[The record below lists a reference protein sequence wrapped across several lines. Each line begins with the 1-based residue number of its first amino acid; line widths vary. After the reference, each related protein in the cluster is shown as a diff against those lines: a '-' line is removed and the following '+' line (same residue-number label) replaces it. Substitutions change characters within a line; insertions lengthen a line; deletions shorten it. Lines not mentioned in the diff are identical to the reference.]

1 MKKINNLKLSDFN
14 IGILYK
20 LEKGNNI
27 INESKSF
34 DPILNLLKD
43 IEEIKNCL
51 KSNPQDIL
59 YFLYF
64 NMDNIERILY
74 NVDKIIYF
82 DFDNENNNFFLKIN
96 QEKIEI
102 EKKNEIVFLFYMSL
116 LIKYNI
122 NIVNFSYS
130 IGFINKINSIN
141 KNIDINT
148 KYKKILISKIILEL
162 INFYKSNQL
171 FEEKNSEEEKKNL
184 NEIEKENIEVI
195 QKDINYFGDIG
206 LKINQKE
213 LKLKGIDLIY
223 AEIMNRL
230 LKSKDFND
238 LTYKIIEQLDLE
250 NINITKS
257 IFNEIFK
264 TLSSN
269 ENLINQ
275 YRLNTFGDLF
285 DSKKIDFYYILFKY
299 ILKNPIYIY
308 YIDFLN
314 ETRKTIIEIIHS
326 EQNQIKNSSNNNNK
340 KIDNNFKDK
349 IAYII
354 KYFTNSYYYMKYIN
368 LNGSNILNSKLSDDK
383 ETNKSS
389 FILSENP
396 EKEKSNREGSN
407 KDQSSQQTF
416 IEDSRLSDDN
426 TIKKVFNG
434 EGGRSINSNMDSVKE
449 TSMKSETKK
458 VFIDRVENVL
468 LGSTFNLTINNKEIR
483 YGKMVSDKEVI
494 SYDELVK
501 PFPDNPEIRFDDEK
515 DKNYKKLIS
524 YLKKIKELFNK
535 NKPKEQIDLEIKI
548 NLKQD
553 LQNSDENNKI
563 INSEY
568 SLEKGS
574 FIEVKNCQDKNILND
589 DNYEGFITFLK
600 EINNSLQISSI
611 HKISNVN
618 GTSTNKN
625 VKEYIEKL
633 KELSKYHF
641 ICFIKV
647 IGKHKD
653 IAEKIRE
660 LKDGSF
666 ISGGSN
672 EIIKYD
678 MDLEKKESL
687 SELKN
692 YYTFFINKNN
702 EVIISQKNKFT
713 FFNKINSN
721 DKENITKFSCRNIL
735 NIKDNRYILFDENGL
750 YFCQNNLQNNIN
762 SSYNLNKKSYRGG
775 IELTDE
781 IIAATSNRILSKG
794 ENKLIFFNSTSK
806 SFMNEI
812 GVNNYSFTLSV
823 NNCSLMRIPN
833 KNNCKLLLFA
843 CKKYLKD
850 DKNGILL
857 LLLKLQL
864 DNYSGEKFEKFYD
877 TKNFEV
883 YCFCPILDIKN
894 KELLGN
900 NDKTQ
905 AIETGYFFVGGFDL
919 DKNKGL
925 IKLYKVIYNDEIE
938 KIEIEYIQDIIVG
951 KKNEYFK
958 GFKEPISCIF
968 QSSSGEIL
976 VTCYDG
982 NVYYFSEP
990 NFSLLNQDY
999 NKLK

>member
-1 MKKINNLKLSDFN
+1 
-14 IGILYK
+14 
-20 LEKGNNI
+20 
-27 INESKSF
+27 
-34 DPILNLLKD
+34 
-43 IEEIKNCL
+43 
-51 KSNPQDIL
+51 
-59 YFLYF
+59 
-64 NMDNIERILY
+64 MDNIERILY

-82 DFDNENNNFFLKIN
+82 DFDNENNNFILKIN

-102 EKKNEIVFLFYMSL
+102 EKKNEMVFLFYMSL

-130 IGFINKINSIN
+130 IGFINKINTKN
-141 KNIDINT
+141 KNYDINT

-184 NEIEKENIEVI
+184 NEIEKENIDVI
-195 QKDINYFGDIG
+195 QKDINYFEDIG
-206 LKINQKE
+206 LNINQKE

-223 AEIMNRL
+223 AEIMSIL
-230 LKSKDFND
+230 LKSKDFNN

-269 ENLINQ
+269 ENLINE
-275 YRLNTFGDLF
+275 YRLNTFDDLF
-285 DSKKIDFYYILFKY
+285 DIKKIDFYYILFKY

-308 YIDFLN
+308 YIDYLN
-314 ETRKTIIEIIHS
+314 ETRKAIIEIIHS
-326 EQNQIKNSSNNNNK
+326 EQNQLKNSSNNNNK
-340 KIDNNFKDK
+340 KIDNNFKNK

-368 LNGSNILNSKLSDDK
+368 LNDRNILNSKLSDEK

-389 FILSENP
+389 FTLSENP
-396 EKEKSNREGSN
+396 EKEKSNREGRY
-407 KDQSSQQTF
+407 KDQSSEKTL
-416 IEDSRLSDDN
+416 IDDSLSDDN
-426 TIKKVFNG
+426 TFKKVFNG
-434 EGGRSINSNMDSVKE
+434 EGGRSINKCKSNMDSVKE

-458 VFIDRVENVL
+458 EFIDRVENVL
-468 LGSTFNLTINNKEIR
+468 LCSTLNLTINNKEIR

-494 SYDELVK
+494 SYDELIK
-501 PFPDNPEIRFDDEK
+501 PFPDNPEIRFDDK
-515 DKNYKKLIS
+515 QDKNYKKLIS
-524 YLKKIKELFNK
+524 YLKKIKELFIK
-535 NKPKEQIDLEIKI
+535 NIPKEQIYLEIKI

-553 LQNSDENNKI
+553 FQNTDENNKI

-574 FIEVKNCQDKNILND
+574 FKEVKNCQDKNILND
-589 DNYEGFITFLK
+589 DNYEGFLTFLK

-611 HKISNVN
+611 HKKSNVN

-633 KELSKYHF
+633 KVLSKYHF

-666 ISGGSN
+666 ISDGSN

-678 MDLEKKESL
+678 MDLEKKEPQY
-687 SELKN
+687 ELKN

-721 DKENITKFSCRNIL
+721 DKEKITKFSCRNIL

-750 YFCQNNLQNNIN
+750 YFCQNNLHHNID

-843 CKKYLKD
+843 
-850 DKNGILL
+850 
-857 LLLKLQL
+857 
-864 DNYSGEKFEKFYD
+864 
-877 TKNFEV
+877 
-883 YCFCPILDIKN
+883 
-894 KELLGN
+894 
-900 NDKTQ
+900 
-905 AIETGYFFVGGFDL
+905 
-919 DKNKGL
+919 
-925 IKLYKVIYNDEIE
+925 
-938 KIEIEYIQDIIVG
+938 
-951 KKNEYFK
+951 
-958 GFKEPISCIF
+958 
-968 QSSSGEIL
+968 
-976 VTCYDG
+976 
-982 NVYYFSEP
+982 
-990 NFSLLNQDY
+990 
-999 NKLK
+999 

>member
-1 MKKINNLKLSDFN
+1 
-14 IGILYK
+14 
-20 LEKGNNI
+20 
-27 INESKSF
+27 
-34 DPILNLLKD
+34 
-43 IEEIKNCL
+43 
-51 KSNPQDIL
+51 
-59 YFLYF
+59 
-64 NMDNIERILY
+64 MDNIERILY

-82 DFDNENNNFFLKIN
+82 DFDNENNNFILKIN

-102 EKKNEIVFLFYMSL
+102 EKKNEMVFLFYMSL

-130 IGFINKINSIN
+130 IGFINKINTKN
-141 KNIDINT
+141 KNYDINT

-184 NEIEKENIEVI
+184 NEIEKENIDVI
-195 QKDINYFGDIG
+195 QKDINYFEDIG
-206 LKINQKE
+206 LNINQKE

-223 AEIMNRL
+223 AEIMSIL
-230 LKSKDFND
+230 LKSKDFNN

-269 ENLINQ
+269 ENLINE
-275 YRLNTFGDLF
+275 YRLNTFDDLF
-285 DSKKIDFYYILFKY
+285 DIKKIDFYYILFKY

-308 YIDFLN
+308 YIDYLN
-314 ETRKTIIEIIHS
+314 ETRKAIIEIIHS
-326 EQNQIKNSSNNNNK
+326 EQNQLKNSSNNNNK
-340 KIDNNFKDK
+340 KIDNNFKNK

-368 LNGSNILNSKLSDDK
+368 LNDRNILNSKLSDEK

-389 FILSENP
+389 FTLSENP
-396 EKEKSNREGSN
+396 GKEKSNREGRY
-407 KDQSSQQTF
+407 KDQSSEKTL
-416 IEDSRLSDDN
+416 IDDSLSDDN
-426 TIKKVFNG
+426 TFKKVFNG
-434 EGGRSINSNMDSVKE
+434 EGGRSINKCKSNMDSVKE

-458 VFIDRVENVL
+458 EFIDRVENVL
-468 LGSTFNLTINNKEIR
+468 LCSTLNLTINNKEIR

-494 SYDELVK
+494 SYDELIK
-501 PFPDNPEIRFDDEK
+501 PFPDNPEIRFDDK
-515 DKNYKKLIS
+515 QDKNYKKLIS
-524 YLKKIKELFNK
+524 YLKKIKELFIK
-535 NKPKEQIDLEIKI
+535 NIPKEQIYLEIKI

-553 LQNSDENNKI
+553 FQNTDENNKI

-574 FIEVKNCQDKNILND
+574 FKEVKNCQDKNILND
-589 DNYEGFITFLK
+589 DNYEGFLTFLK

-611 HKISNVN
+611 HKKSNVN

-633 KELSKYHF
+633 KVLSKYHF

-666 ISGGSN
+666 ISDGSN

-678 MDLEKKESL
+678 MDLEKKEPQY
-687 SELKN
+687 ELKN

-721 DKENITKFSCRNIL
+721 DKEKITKFSCRNIL

-750 YFCQNNLQNNIN
+750 YFCQNNLHHNID

-843 CKKYLKD
+843 
-850 DKNGILL
+850 
-857 LLLKLQL
+857 
-864 DNYSGEKFEKFYD
+864 
-877 TKNFEV
+877 
-883 YCFCPILDIKN
+883 
-894 KELLGN
+894 
-900 NDKTQ
+900 
-905 AIETGYFFVGGFDL
+905 
-919 DKNKGL
+919 
-925 IKLYKVIYNDEIE
+925 
-938 KIEIEYIQDIIVG
+938 
-951 KKNEYFK
+951 
-958 GFKEPISCIF
+958 
-968 QSSSGEIL
+968 
-976 VTCYDG
+976 
-982 NVYYFSEP
+982 
-990 NFSLLNQDY
+990 
-999 NKLK
+999 